1 MINNGQRYKK
11 SVIATT
17 LRLGKISIFVGKG
30 NLKLINHMKR
40 FALLALSLIATL
52 ASVTAQT
59 FEEYFI
65 DKTLRI
71 DYTFS
76 GNSTEQYV
84 ALRELSSTEHWW
96 GRRVNLSDVP
106 LEGNGDLTL
115 YDATTGAV
123 IYKTSFSS
131 LFQEWITTPEAATLS
146 KSFEF
151 TLLVPMPQNSV
162 IAELVLRDNTGK
174 ESKLRHTISPEDR
187 LIRDR
192 SKQRALPYEYLH
204 KGGDSKDAIDVVILA
219 EGYTAE
225 EMDVFMKDA
234 QITTDEIL
242 SYEPFKS
249 HKKKFNFIAISSS
262 SIDSNVSVPQ
272 DGQWR
277 ETAVGSNFL
286 TFYMNRYL
294 TSGNVYAMYDLATN
308 IPCEHFIILANTDTY
323 GGGGIYNSYTLTTA
337 HHRDFRP
344 VVVHEFG
351 HSFGGLGDEYFYDNA
366 DNNDEMHSLQHEPWE
381 PNITTLVDFES
392 KWADMVEKGIEIPTQ
407 VTEKRTKNYTVGVY
421 EGGGYRSKG
430 IYRPT
435 DVCRM
440 RNNTAERFCPVCE
453 RAIERVIL
461 HQTVEQK

>member
-1 MINNGQRYKK
+1 
-11 SVIATT
+11 
-17 LRLGKISIFVGKG
+17 
-30 NLKLINHMKR
+30 MKR
-40 FALLALSLIATL
+40 LILSAVAIFAAL
-52 ASVTAQT
+52 ASLSAQT
-59 FEEYFI
+59 FETNFT
-65 DKTLRI
+65 DNTLRI
-71 DYTFS
+71 DYTFA
-76 GNSTEQYV
+76 GNSSEQYI
-84 ALRELSSTEHWW
+84 ALRELSATEGWW
-96 GRRVNLSDVP
+96 GRRVNLSNVP

-115 YDATTGAV
+115 YDVESGAV
-123 IYKTSFSS
+123 LYKTSFSS
-131 LFQEWITTPEAATLS
+131 LFQEWITTPEASTIS

-151 TLLVPMPQNSV
+151 TLLVPMPKSSV
-162 IAELVLRDNTGK
+162 VAELVLRDNTGK
-174 ESKLRHTISPEDR
+174 QSKLRHTISPEDR

-192 SKQRALPYEYLH
+192 SKQSALPYEYLH
-204 KGGDSKDAIDVVILA
+204 KGGDSKEAIDVVILA
-219 EGYTAE
+219 EGYTTE
-225 EMDVFMKDA
+225 EMDIFMKDA
-234 QITTDEIL
+234 QITTDEIM

-249 HKKKFNFIAISSS
+249 HKDKFNFIAVKCP

-272 DGQWR
+272 QGAWR

-286 TFYMNRYL
+286 TFYMDRYL
-294 TSGNVYAMYDLATN
+294 TSGNVYVMYDLTTN

-351 HSFGGLGDEYFYDNA
+351 HSFGGLGDEYFYDNG
-366 DNNDEMHSLQHEPWE
+366 DNNDEMHSLTHEPWE

-392 KWADMVEKGIEIPTQ
+392 KWADMVDKKIEIPTQ

-421 EGGGYRSKG
+421 EGGGYRTKG

-453 RAIERVIL
+453 RALTKVIL
-461 HQTVEQK
+461 HQTVDQK

>member
-1 MINNGQRYKK
+1 MRRLLLL
-11 SVIATT
+11 T
-17 LRLGKISIFVGKG
+17 LS
-30 NLKLINHMKR
+30 
-40 FALLALSLIATL
+40 LLAIIGTTS
-52 ASVTAQT
+52 AQEFDKCFT
-59 FEEYFI
+59 

-71 DYTFS
+71 DYTFA
-76 GNSTEQYV
+76 GNSSEQYI
-84 ALRELSSTEHWW
+84 ALRDLSSTEGWW

-106 LEGNGDLTL
+106 LKGNGDLTL
-115 YDATTGAV
+115 YDTATGEV

-131 LFQEWITTPEAATLS
+131 LFQEWITTPEAQTIS

-151 TLLVPMPQNSV
+151 TILVPMPLNNV
-162 IAELVLRDNTGK
+162 TAELVLRDNTGK
-174 ESKLRHTISPEDR
+174 ESKLRHTISPTDR

-192 SKQRALPYEYLH
+192 SKQQALPYTYVY
-204 KGGDSKDAIDVVILA
+204 KGGDSKEAIDIVILA

-225 EMDVFMKDA
+225 EMDTFLEDA
-234 QITTDEIL
+234 TITTNEIL

-249 HKKKFNFIAISSS
+249 HKEKFNFIAVASPSV
-262 SIDSNVSVPQ
+262 DSNVSVPQ
-272 DGQWR
+272 DDAWR

-286 TFYMNRYL
+286 TFYMDRYL

-351 HSFGGLGDEYFYDNA
+351 HSFGGLGDEYFYLSA

-392 KWADMVEKGIEIPTQ
+392 KWADMVAEGVEIPTA
-407 VTEKRTKNYTVGVY
+407 VTAERTKSYTVGVY
-421 EGGGYRSKG
+421 EGGGYRAKG

-453 RAIERVIL
+453 RALERVIL
-461 HQTVEQK
+461 HQTVATK